1 MDVNNNLNNS
11 IMSTRP
17 SDPSAKPQT
26 NAESGVET
34 PVAGGED
41 KVTLTGGLG
50 QVKDLQEKAS
60 AMPIDNA
67 QRISE
72 LKSAIADG
80 SYQVNAE
87 SVASKLMQT
96 ETMMSKG

>member
-11 IMSTRP
+11 VMSTRP
-17 SDPSAKPQT
+17 NETPTKPQT

-34 PVAGGED
+34 AVSGGED

-50 QVKDLQEKAS
+50 QVKELQAKAES
-60 AMPIDNA
+60 MPIDNS

-72 LKSAIADG
+72 LKAAIADG
-80 SYQVNAE
+80 SYQVNAD

-96 ETMMSKG
+96 ENMLAKG